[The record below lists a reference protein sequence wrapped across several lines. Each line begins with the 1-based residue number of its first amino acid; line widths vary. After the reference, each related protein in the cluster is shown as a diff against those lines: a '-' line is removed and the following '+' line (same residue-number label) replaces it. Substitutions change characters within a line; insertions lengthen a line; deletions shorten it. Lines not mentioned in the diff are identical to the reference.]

1 MKEKDCQQ
9 KWSAKTPPAKGN
21 SRFLSPS
28 RSSHFTWSPSLGL
41 NKTLGNQWSHGNPK
55 RVTRANYFTSA
66 QTTSSMGNFHH
77 EIGKKKLHYNV
88 TTKKFWRKNSG
99 NSSITKPCTWDQGRR
114 NLRSLGPFSIRFS
127 ALSSR
132 KRNKA
137 STCWSVNWVN
147 HETSARCVENVKG
160 TPWLEN
166 LAESRAIFRSACNRF
181 IQGLDVALETPIL
194 GHQSPCSRLNHMK
207 IPSTRST

>member
-41 NKTLGNQWSHGNPK
+41 NKTLGNQGSHGNPK

-77 EIGKKKLHYNV
+77 ENRKKKKQASLQQ
-88 TTKKFWRKNSG
+88 KNFEE
-99 NSSITKPCTWDQGRR
+99 NSWNSPITEPCTWDQGRR
-114 NLRSLGPFSIRFS
+114 NLRSLSFRSDSVLCLQGKETKLR
-127 ALSSR
+127 LVE
-132 KRNKA
+132 A
-137 STCWSVNWVN
+137 STTKLQRHVLKMWKELLGWKILLSL
-147 HETSARCVENVKG
+147 ARSFA
-160 TPWLEN
+160 L
-166 LAESRAIFRSACNRF
+166 LAIVSYRGWMLRLRRLS
-181 IQGLDVALETPIL
+181 LVTKVHALGWITWKF
-194 GHQSPCSRLNHMK
+194 LN
-207 IPSTRST
+207 PLSRST